1 MKKNVTKKTLKSVP
15 ATSTEKRSVSDIITE
30 AIIAKLESGIIPWK
44 KPWNGSAQAPRNYCT
59 NKPYRGINAFLLAHT
74 EFSSSLFLTFK
85 QIQEKKGTLKAGS
98 KSFPVVFWTLFK
110 GEDNITGDEK
120 DIPMMRYYRLFNIE
134 QTDLPIPAI
143 TSTPLDFNPIEEAEK
158 MVANMPLCPE
168 IRHGAPKAF
177 YSPSLDYVN
186 MPARELFD
194 SSEAYYNV
202 LMHELAHSTG
212 SAKRLGRKGV
222 TESSYFGSHE
232 YSKEELV
239 AEMTACFVAGELGFI
254 PQTIDNSV
262 AYIQNWLS
270 ALKCKDNR
278 NLVVSAASQ
287 SQKAFD
293 YIANKKAGELAE
305 AA

>member
-1 MKKNVTKKTLKSVP
+1 MKKTATKTNLKSVP
-15 ATSTEKRSVSDIITE
+15 ATTTEKKSVSDIITE

-59 NKPYRGINAFLLAHT
+59 NKPYRGINAFLLAQT
-74 EFSSSLFLTFK
+74 EFSTSYFLSFK

-120 DIPMMRYYRLFNIE
+120 DIPMMRYYRVFNVE
-134 QTDLPIPAI
+134 QTNLPVPAI
-143 TSTPLDFNPIEEAEK
+143 TETPLDFNPIEEAEK
-158 MVANMPLCPE
+158 MVANMPLAPE
-168 IRHGAPKAF
+168 IRHGAAKAF

-186 MPARELFD
+186 MPAKELFE

-222 TESSYFGSHE
+222 TETSYFGSHE
-232 YSKEELV
+232 YSKEELI
-239 AEMTACFVAGELGFI
+239 AEMTACFVAGELGFL
-254 PQTIDNSV
+254 PQTMDNST
-262 AYIQNWLS
+262 AYIQSWLR
-270 ALKCKDNR
+270 ALKSKDNK
-278 NLVVSAASQ
+278 NMIVSAASQ
-287 SQKAFD
+287 AQKAFD
-293 YIANKKAGELAE
+293 YIANKKPVELAE